1 MKRRELLKA
10 LTYSAM
16 ANAACLHHLSFGA
29 QAKSTLVFVF
39 LRGGA
44 DSLQMAAPVDDA
56 NYIAARPPEL
66 RILSSGSSPGLQ
78 LPIGFSSNQD
88 CRLHPAAAPLLDL
101 FQSKH
106 AQILHACGL
115 ANATRSHFVAQ
126 EILESSLNDHNQIKA
141 KTPGWL
147 QPLIKPSA
155 NPNAKE
161 VIANLGTSAGKI
173 KSLEGLTFGM
183 NVSGEL
189 RSNLVLPGDA
199 SAKLVLEALYQT
211 DPADVHGNEALAMG
225 KETLQQLS
233 FVESKMPRVDG
244 KLTAYTPAKGVQ
256 YNTENND
263 LLHALQTVA
272 QLIRMDVGLQVACVD
287 FGGWDTHENQ
297 SGRINQLI
305 RQWSSNMRA
314 FFDDM
319 QAAGKP
325 VTIAV
330 VSEFGRRLRA
340 NASQGT
346 DHGHAGAMWLLDTQA
361 RQRLPATVWPGLTT
375 SALDQ
380 GLDLASTHNVKQVL
394 AQVAQQA
401 LNG

>member
-147 QPLIKPSA
+147 QPLIKPTA

-173 KSLEGLTFGM
+173 KSLEGLTLGM

-211 DPADVHGNEALAMG
+211 DPADVHGNEALAIG

-272 QLIRMDVGLQVACVD
+272 QLIRMDVGLKVACVD

-297 SGRINQLI
+297 SGRINNLI
-305 RQWSSNMRA
+305 RQWSSTMRA